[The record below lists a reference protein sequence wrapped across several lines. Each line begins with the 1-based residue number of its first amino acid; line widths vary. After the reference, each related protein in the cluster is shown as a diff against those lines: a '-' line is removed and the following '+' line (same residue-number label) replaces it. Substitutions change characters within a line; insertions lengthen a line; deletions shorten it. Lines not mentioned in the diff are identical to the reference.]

1 MLCSFFVLL
10 FRLNHFYQSVF
21 KFIDFLLSSPF
32 YLLNLSSELFQL
44 FFRSKLSIWFSFFA
58 ETFCSFQECS
68 PFLEHFY
75 NNALKS
81 LSDNSNIWC
90 HLSVDVCLLSHASW
104 DFPMQFWIA
113 FYGIIRPWVLFKFY
127 GDCSFL
133 CFACSHPLWF
143 QHAACSQ
150 LSVGCDFSV
159 SLVFKACSTLL
170 FGSVLWV
177 YCPLVSWR

>member
-1 MLCSFFVLL
+1 MLCYFFVLL

-44 FFRSKLSIWFSFFA
+44 FFSSKLSIWFSFFA

-81 LSDNSNIWC
+81 LPDNSNIWC

-104 DFPMQFWIA
+104 DFPMKFWIA

-133 CFACSHPLWF
+133 CFSMQSSPLVSACSLQPAFCGLRF
-143 QHAACSQ
+143 QCQ
-150 LSVGCDFSV
+150 FGFQ
-159 SLVFKACSTLL
+159 SLQHIAIWIC
-170 FGSVLWV
+170 LWV